1 GPVLMP
7 AASCDHPIETPV
19 RRTPLKTGTTTATDA
34 EILVESVEKWD
45 RPGLL
50 SAATACEQIA
60 RAEGLLDTV
69 EEA

>member
-1 GPVLMP
+1 MVEVLRDATP
-7 AASCDHPIETPV
+7 AEDVAERNRCGEAMAE
-19 RRTPLKTGTTTATDA
+19 LDA